1 MTDLRGRR
9 GILLFI
15 LVSALVICAGTAP
28 AEGEFPPLNEAGFL
42 DEGEF
47 VYENEEE
54 GVWRYAS
61 QTLWVEIY
69 RRTDTKPKLVWYE
82 AEIRAAEGEIFR
94 MLPWKETKR
103 WSSLQY
109 PYRIAREHQTVFAL
123 TGDFAHLRITKKR
136 ITGILLRDGQV
147 VSTHTKG
154 RNKAFPNLDT
164 LAIFPDGDMRVYWS
178 NELKAEEY
186 AELGAVDVLA
196 FGPWLIRD
204 GELNSA
210 ALKSYGKG
218 RAQRVGIGMAEK
230 GHYFAVMTEG
240 RNKRSAGTSIRFV
253 AEKLQEKGCTAAL
266 NLDGGQS
273 AAIMFMGRQICLVAN
288 EKGLKASA
296 RKAAEILG
304 IGVSPQCAPQDEPF

>member
-1 MTDLRGRR
+1 MNIIRR
-9 GILLFI
+9 SILPLLILL
-15 LVSALVICAGTAP
+15 LGLSGAL

-61 QTLWVEIY
+61 PTLWGEVI
-69 RRTDTKPKLVWYE
+69 RRTDEHPNIVWYE
-82 AEIRAAEGEIFR
+82 AEIRAAEGEMFR
-94 MLPWKETKR
+94 MLPWRETKR
-103 WSSLQY
+103 WTSLQY

-123 TGDFAHLRITKKR
+123 TGDFAHLRITKKHVP
-136 ITGILLRDGQV
+136 GIIIRGGEL
-147 VSTHTKG
+147 VSKRTKAK
-154 RNKAFPNLDT
+154 NKAFPNLDT
-164 LAIFPDGDMRVYWS
+164 MALLPDGEMRVFWS
-178 NELKAEEY
+178 NEMKPEEY
-186 AELGAVDVLA
+186 REMGAVDVIS

-204 GELNSA
+204 GELNTA
-210 ALKSYGKG
+210 ALKRYGGG
-218 RAQRVGIGMAEK
+218 RAQRVGIGMAER

-253 AEKLQEKGCTAAL
+253 AERLLARGCTVAIT
-266 NLDGGQS
+266 LDGGQS
-273 AAIMFMGRQICLVAN
+273 AAILFMGRQICLVTN

-304 IGVSPQCAPQDEPF
+304 IGVSPLCAPQDEPF

>member
-1 MTDLRGRR
+1 MRR
-9 GILLFI
+9 ICTGTALL
-15 LVSALVICAGTAP
+15 LLLLVIVGCAG
-28 AEGEFPPLNEAGFL
+28 AEGEFPPLNAEGFL

-47 VYENEEE
+47 VYESEEE

-61 QTLWVEIY
+61 PTLWVEVI
-69 RRTDTKPKLVWYE
+69 RRTDTHPNVIWYE
-82 AEIRAAEGEIFR
+82 AEIRAAENEGFR

-136 ITGILLRDGQV
+136 VPGIIIRGGEL
-147 VSTHTKG
+147 VSKHTKG

-164 LAIFPDGDMRVYWS
+164 LAILPDGDMQVFWS
-178 NELKAEEY
+178 NEKSPEEY
-186 AELGAVDVLA
+186 AEMGAVDVLA
-196 FGPWLIRD
+196 FGPWLLRD
-204 GELNSA
+204 GELNTA
-210 ALKSYGKG
+210 ALKKYGTG
-218 RAQRVGIGMAEK
+218 RAQRVGIGIVEK
-230 GHYFAVMTEG
+230 GHYIAVMTEG

-253 AEKLQEKGCTAAL
+253 AERLQARGCTAGL

-273 AAIMFMGRQICLVAN
+273 AAILFMGRQICLVAN
-288 EKGLKASA
+288 EKGAKASA

-304 IGVSPQCAPQDEPF
+304 IGVSALCAGQDDPF